1 MEDFDF
7 IGKDDHPA
15 LLALS
20 TVDVLTMAKAD
31 LAEMGYKIHAVHT
44 HEQFEGRFY
53 MANYQV
59 VMLEE
64 TFSGSSTFD
73 NPSLHL
79 IQNMSMQFRRHAVF
93 FLIGEGYETAN
104 TMQAFAQSVHC
115 VVNYAD
121 MSMLGQIIQKT
132 VAENDIFLSTYRDA
146 QNRLLYKK

>member
-1 MEDFDF
+1 MDDFDF
-7 IGKDDHPA
+7 VGQNDRAA

-44 HEQFEGRFY
+44 HEQFEGRYY
-53 MANYQV
+53 MVNYQV

-73 NPSLHL
+73 NPSLRL
-79 IQNMSMQFRRHAVF
+79 LQNMTMQLRRHAVF
-93 FLIGEGYETAN
+93 FLIGEGYETGN

-115 VVNYAD
+115 VINYAD
-121 MSMLGQIIQKT
+121 MSMLSQVIQKT
-132 VAENDIFLSTYRDA
+132 VAENDLFLSTYREA
-146 QNRLLYKK
+146 QNRLLYKR